1 MRSKWQYTPNLC
13 NHRVAADACTLCN
26 PAMVVVTL
34 TCSGCRAV
42 RTVSV
47 VASAGTVAATNV
59 AFLCRSCAS
68 RRSVVPDD
76 VAVAIAA

>member
-13 NHRVAADACTLCN
+13 GHRVAADACTLCN

-34 TCSGCRAV
+34 TCAGCGAV
-42 RTVSV
+42 RTISV
-47 VASAGTVAATNV
+47 LASAGTVAAANV

-68 RRSVVPDD
+68 RRSAVPDE
-76 VAVAIAA
+76 VALAIAA